1 MSTIFDVLSNLPDRV
16 ALGDL
21 DSLVLISLRELEQ
34 GVNHNSA
41 GKRVDNY
48 IDALIGFRNS
58 IEGTTI
64 DFGIPY
70 DGTSYAAGKRL
81 GEKAL
86 ENISKLRSINS
97 YSSIKT
103 ADLVFDQFRKFTSKL
118 EDEFRSLRFIL
129 NHTYLFL
136 IDGIAGQDS
145 NEVNADSFKTALA
158 FEFNRHYKWVSRLAR
173 GDITK
178 GQATKLK
185 GKHTANNY
193 MKLGLYY
200 LFNDKFDDAK
210 KFFYKAADTKLASP
224 ESPAKFI
231 ADNIALADRVFW
243 PTYLKI
249 KRAYEFERRS

>member
-1 MSTIFDVLSNLPDRV
+1 MNTLFDVLSNLPDRV

-21 DSLVLISLRELEQ
+21 DSLVLISLKELEQ
-34 GVNHNSA
+34 GVDHNSA

-70 DGTSYAAGKRL
+70 DDISYAAGKRL
-81 GEKAL
+81 GEKVL

-97 YSSIKT
+97 YPSIKT
-103 ADLVFDQFRKFTSKL
+103 ADLVFEQFRKFTSRL

-145 NEVNADSFKTALA
+145 NEVNADFFKTAIA

-173 GDITK
+173 GEIAK
-178 GQATKLK
+178 EQATKLK
-185 GKHTANNY
+185 GKHTTNNY
-193 MKLGLYY
+193 MKLGCIIY
-200 LFNDKFDDAK
+200 LMTSLMMQRSFSIRQQILSWLPLKAPLSLLQTTLLLLIGFSGSFSNNSHKTFN
-210 KFFYKAADTKLASP
+210 L
-224 ESPAKFI
+224 
-231 ADNIALADRVFW
+231 R
-243 PTYLKI
+243 
-249 KRAYEFERRS
+249 